1 MVTESTVSYKAL
13 FSLYQLHLG
22 ILVTYLGL
30 NGESF
35 SLLAVLLLIDYVT
48 GILKAR
54 AIEESITSN
63 RMKYGIVSRLSLLLI
78 PIVLAIGAK
87 ATGADFKFVLL
98 VGINMLVISEVYS
111 IISNIY
117 AIRTR
122 QELPEYDVISILG
135 KKIRAF
141 LLKYS
146 EE

>member
-13 FSLYQLHLG
+13 FSLCQLHLG

-30 NGESF
+30 NSESF
-35 SLLAVLLLIDYVT
+35 SLLAVLLLLDYTT

-54 AIEESITSN
+54 AIGESITSN
-63 RMKYGIVSRLSLLLI
+63 RMKYGIVSKLSLLLI

-117 AIRTR
+117 AIRTH

-135 KKIRAF
+135 KKIRTI